1 MEYDNT
7 ENIHINPSQD
17 LTFKILFGKENEVL
31 LISFLNNIL
40 NRNNNRK
47 IEKIEYL
54 GGETQGQRSLILK
67 RKNDS
72 KKGRP
77 SKKIKLDEY
86 SRGGSMDIL
95 VKTINENENDNDS
108 FETEVEN
115 FDNDNN
121 NNDIISIFNT
131 KLEEVLLSIDE
142 NYLNKINKEKMKSLE
157 DLVTEIIKPVN
168 ESLISIKATTTKN
181 EIINIEIQMYN
192 DPNICKR
199 SLYYASHIIS
209 RSLPRGKYY
218 SYGDIPNVI
227 MINILNNNLFDGTTK
242 EQEKR
247 DWVFTIKDE
256 RSNYESYFKDSLKI
270 YFIELPKFK
279 EYGKSNLEEMKNKYP
294 WILFLNDP
302 NNEFFKKEGTAEE
315 FKQARETLQ
324 SLQSNS
330 DFINL
335 YNSRN
340 KQINDRNSLI
350 KAKDETIKEQEKT
363 INKLND
369 KLKEQ
374 NNKYKEQENIINEK
388 DNIINEKDNIINEK
402 DNEIN
407 KQKREKQLLSVIF
420 RLINGSQLKNIK
432 NQYEMFSND
441 ELMKIQN
448 FVNDTSYNLIKEL
461 KISENTIN
469 ECRQLIDEHKKK

>member
-1 MEYDNT
+1 MESDKS

-17 LTFKILFGKENEVL
+17 LTFKTLFGEENKNL

-40 NRNNNRK
+40 NRSNNRK
-47 IEKIEYL
+47 IENIEYL
-54 GGETQGQRSLILK
+54 NVETQGRRSLILK
-67 RKNDS
+67 RKNGS

-77 SKKIKLDEY
+77 SKKLKLDEF
-86 SRGGSMDIL
+86 SRDGSMDIL
-95 VKTINENENDNDS
+95 VKTINKNENDDDS

-115 FDNDNN
+115 FDNDNNN

-142 NYLNKINKEKMKSLE
+142 NYLNKINEEKMKSLK
-157 DLVTEIIKPVN
+157 DLVIDIIKPVN
-168 ESLISIKATTTKN
+168 ESLISIKAKTKKN

-192 DPNICKR
+192 DPDIGKR
-199 SLYYASHIIS
+199 SLYYASHILS
-209 RSLPRGKYY
+209 RSLPRGNYC

-242 EQEKR
+242 EHEKR

-256 RSNYESYFKDSLKI
+256 RSNYESFFKDSLKI

-279 EYGKSNLEEMKNKYP
+279 EYGKSNLKEMENKYP

-302 NNEFFKKEGTAEE
+302 NNKFFKEEGTAKE
-315 FKQARETLQ
+315 FTQARETLKT
-324 SLQSNS
+324 LQNDS
-330 DFINL
+330 DFIIR
-335 YNSRN
+335 YRARN
-340 KQINDRNSLI
+340 KQINDSNSVI

-363 INKLND
+363 INK
-369 KLKEQ
+369 Q
-374 NNKYKEQENIINEK
+374 NNKLKEQENIINEK
-388 DNIINEKDNIINEK
+388 N
-402 DNEIN
+402 NEIN

-448 FVNDTSYNLIKEL
+448 FVNDTSYNLTEEL